1 MNWGFELSF
10 SKTSR
15 WVWFVTVLALLQVT
29 THSQAQIVY
38 SSDEINPTP
47 GPLGEDFGSSVA
59 LGPTYMIIG
68 SEFSDD
74 VGLQSGGVSVHSRA
88 TGAFIR
94 KLTPPSHF
102 PSDLFGSSV
111 AIDGNTVVAGSRI
124 KGKAYLFDAATGN
137 WLRTLQ
143 PSDGAAA
150 TNFGISC
157 AIYGDIVLVG
167 SVGSPNLDGTIGGVY
182 AYSLSSPTDN
192 EIVRLRPDFFMG
204 DDRFGHSV
212 ALNDA
217 YAVVGVSNNT
227 SNGAVYVFDINTGAR
242 LHRLVPDP
250 SPTSPSF
257 GESVAIV
264 GNLIVVGASRDSDG
278 GTRAGAVYLFDAVTG
293 DRLLKLTPPEITP
306 FDYFGVSVGVSNNAL
321 MVGAPGDMGARGSV
335 YVFAGPDLDLID
347 IVIPPET
354 NGGDRFGEVIS
365 IDGAEAL
372 VGAPNVDPKP
382 GAAYRIFPRC
392 AADLN
397 EDGAVDFFD
406 VSFFI
411 NFMVDFN
418 GDGVFNFF
426 DVSDFV
432 NAYQSG
438 CP

>member
-1 MNWGFELSF
+1 MRVRMDFGLSIR
-10 SKTSR
+10 SMA
-15 WVWFVTVLALLQVT
+15 TVVIFALASAAQV
-29 THSQAQIVY
+29 SWAQIVFG
-38 SSDEINPTP
+38 SDLISPGTP
-47 GPLGEDFGSSVA
+47 VLGEDFGSSVA
-59 LGPTYMIIG
+59 LGPSYMIIG
-68 SEFSDD
+68 SEFFDD
-74 VGLQSGGVSVHSRA
+74 AGQQSGGVSVHSRA
-88 TGAFIR
+88 TGVFIR

-111 AIDGNTVVAGSRI
+111 GIEGNTVVAGSRI
-124 KGKAYLFDAATGN
+124 KGKAYLFDAASGA
-137 WLRTLQ
+137 WLRTLE

-150 TNFGISC
+150 ANFGISC
-157 AIYGDIVLVG
+157 AIYDDIVLVG
-167 SVGSPNLDGTIGGVY
+167 SVGSPNLDGTTGGVY
-182 AYSLSSPTDN
+182 VYSLSFPTDN

-217 YAVVGVSNNT
+217 YAVVGVSNSTNH
-227 SNGAVYVFDINTGAR
+227 GAVYIFDINTGAR

-250 SPTSPSF
+250 SPESPSF
-257 GESVAIV
+257 GQSVAIV
-264 GNLIVVGASRDSDG
+264 GNLVVVGASRDADE

-293 DRLLKLTPPEITP
+293 NQLLKLIPPQLTP
-306 FDYFGVSVGVSNNAL
+306 FDNFGTSVAVSNNAL

-335 YVFAGPDLDLID
+335 YVFAGPNLDLID

-354 NGGDRFGEVIS
+354 NGGDRFGDVIS

-397 EDGAVDFFD
+397 EDGTVDFFD
-406 VSFFI
+406 VSYFI

-418 GDGVFNFF
+418 GDGVFDFF
-426 DVSDFV
+426 DVSAFV
-432 NAYQSG
+432 NSYQSG